1 MINKTPI
8 RPTIIDTN
16 LIKVKLSSLVRK
28 GDSIKVK
35 IGATDSNRAVVFDW
49 INCSDQFIKKKGIIL
64 PIIPIN
70 IIKINSFIERSY
82 EYFL

>member
-35 IGATDSNRAVVFDW
+35 IGATDSNRAVVFD
-49 INCSDQFIKKKGIIL
+49 
-64 PIIPIN
+64 
-70 IIKINSFIERSY
+70 
-82 EYFL
+82 